1 MHEGALCVIHELSV
15 TAIPTDADG
24 RHSCVQRDGSRA
36 RNDPTLL
43 GRGAYD
49 WKEAQEKRHAQ
60 SPDYSAVLGGP
71 FDLQRPMVG
80 TSGSAPVQAKGQAE
94 DQLLEEP
101 GEVES
106 ASRQRVST

>member
-1 MHEGALCVIHELSV
+1 MHEGTLCVIHELSV

-24 RHSCVQRDGSRA
+24 RHSCVQRDGSRP

-49 WKEAQEKRHAQ
+49 WEEVQEERHAQ
-60 SPDYSAVLGGP
+60 SRERSAVLRGP
-71 FDLQRPMVG
+71 FDLQRPMGG

-94 DQLLEEP
+94 DQLLEVP
-101 GEVES
+101 ADVES
-106 ASRQRVST
+106 SSRQFRC